1 MTGRV
6 AVVATAVVA
15 MAAGLAGGLL
25 VAGSVL
31 APSVPAEGS
40 ADVGFARDM
49 QAHHAQAVEMAV
61 LVRERSDDPE
71 LRQVALD
78 IELTQQQQQGQ
89 MYGWLQVWGL
99 PQASSAPPMAWASG
113 HGHEASGGRT
123 QDPAA
128 PGAAMPGMATPE
140 QLTELAAADGTQ
152 AERLFL
158 ELMIAHHD
166 GGVAMARSA
175 LELAGEP
182 AVRRLAQ
189 AVVDSQTAEIA
200 VLEALL
206 ADVGR

>member
-1 MTGRV
+1 MRARV
-6 AVVATAVVA
+6 AVVAAAVI
-15 MAAGLAGGLL
+15 AAGAGVAGGLL
-25 VAGSVL
+25 LAGSL
-31 APSVPAEGS
+31 LGSSVPAEGS

-49 QAHHAQAVEMAV
+49 QAHHAQAVEMAL
-61 LVRERSDDPE
+61 LVRDRSDDAE

-99 PQASSAPPMAWASG
+99 PQAGSALPMAWADG
-113 HGHEASGGRT
+113 HGHGGSDEGT
-123 QDPAA
+123 GQQ
-128 PGAAMPGMATPE
+128 GSMPGMATPE
-140 QLTELAAADGTQ
+140 QLADLAAADGAE

-158 ELMIAHHD
+158 ELMIAHHE

-175 LELAGEP
+175 LELATEP

-200 VLEALL
+200 VLETLL
-206 ADVGR
+206 ADVAR

>member
-1 MTGRV
+1 MRSRV

-15 MAAGLAGGLL
+15 TAAGVAGGLL
-25 VAGSVL
+25 LAGSL
-31 APSVPAEGS
+31 LGSSVPAEGS

-49 QAHHAQAVEMAV
+49 QAHHAQAVEMAL
-61 LVRERSDDPE
+61 LVRERTDDAE

-99 PQASSAPPMAWASG
+99 PHASSAPPMAWADG
-113 HGHEASGGRT
+113 HGHGASRGNAGE
-123 QDPAA
+123 QDP
-128 PGAAMPGMATPE
+128 MPGMATAE
-140 QLTELAAADGTQ
+140 QLAELAAADGAN

-158 ELMIAHHD
+158 ELMIAHHE

-175 LELAGEP
+175 LELAEEP

-200 VLEALL
+200 VLRALL

>member
-1 MTGRV
+1 MRSRV

-15 MAAGLAGGLL
+15 AAAGLAGGLL
-25 VAGSVL
+25 LAGSLL

-49 QAHHAQAVEMAV
+49 QAHHAQAVEMAL
-61 LVRERSDDPE
+61 LVRERTDDAE

-99 PQASSAPPMAWASG
+99 PQATSAAPMAWADG
-113 HGHEASGGRT
+113 HGHGGSGEGAG
-123 QDPAA
+123 QEDP
-128 PGAAMPGMATPE
+128 MPGMATPE
-140 QLTELAAADGTQ
+140 ELAELAAADGAE

-158 ELMIAHHD
+158 ELMIAHHE

-175 LELAGEP
+175 LELADEP

-200 VLEALL
+200 VLRALL